1 MKNINFDFE
10 TKIFYFKSIFEI
22 FLILF
27 NINIFFNLNIINN
40 KFGFYLYPFIILWL
54 LLSYFL
60 ERYDDLVKKKNYNKK
75 YLINNLKYLFIFNI
89 FNILLI
95 YLNQFNFS
103 LLLIPLVILIESEF
117 VLLNAL
123 RFFKKN
129 IQKNWI
135 FYSKDDHDLKEIN
148 DFISINPR
156 TSYHHIIYV
165 NEISKKQINK
175 IFNNFKISGIIFAN
189 NSDYINVKDNFKKID
204 SYSINIWT
212 EKFLKLIIPD
222 KIATDKD
229 FICQENLNVIIKMAF
244 DIVISSTL
252 LLFCVPIIFIASIF
266 IFFEDRLPIFYKQIR
281 SGKNNDVFTIWK
293 LRSMKKNSEKEGVK
307 WAETNDNRITKTGA
321 FLRKMRIDELPQLL
335 QVLNGNLSLIG
346 PRPERPEF
354 DIQLRK
360 VINKY
365 NLRYSIKPGISGWA
379 QVNYPYGSSFYD
391 TKNKLAY
398 DLFYIKNNSIFLDIV
413 IFFKTIKLVLNAKG
427 AVPIQKKT

>member
-1 MKNINFDFE
+1 
-10 TKIFYFKSIFEI
+10 
-22 FLILF
+22 
-27 NINIFFNLNIINN
+27 
-40 KFGFYLYPFIILWL
+40 
-54 LLSYFL
+54 
-60 ERYDDLVKKKNYNKK
+60 
-75 YLINNLKYLFIFNI
+75 
-89 FNILLI
+89 
-95 YLNQFNFS
+95 
-103 LLLIPLVILIESEF
+103 
-117 VLLNAL
+117 
-123 RFFKKN
+123 
-129 IQKNWI
+129 
-135 FYSKDDHDLKEIN
+135 
-148 DFISINPR
+148 
-156 TSYHHIIYV
+156 
-165 NEISKKQINK
+165 
-175 IFNNFKISGIIFAN
+175 
-189 NSDYINVKDNFKKID
+189 
-204 SYSINIWT
+204 
-212 EKFLKLIIPD
+212 
-222 KIATDKD
+222 
-229 FICQENLNVIIKMAF
+229 MAF